1 MAAAAISHPENR
13 SIRMV
18 PNLSVRGLTPG
29 YATVK
34 GAAASHSGRPGR
46 RAQPILRRV
55 IWDRWRERLRGEG
68 EAALPACGAFED
80 LLEEA
85 PVVALL
91 LDRDRRVLAANQA
104 ARRFFRLE
112 AQQLPLGLLDATRE
126 GRLLEA
132 LRAGTPEGELRLTH
146 SQLTVQVKLVPGP
159 RPGDTLMFLTDVT
172 ELRRLETIRQE
183 FVANLSHEL
192 KTPLTSL
199 RLAVESLLG
208 EPAPPAAARR
218 RFAARALKETDHL
231 ASVVANLR
239 ELAQIEAGG
248 TDLSLTRFDVRE
260 LVEEAVQR
268 LRLDRP
274 LKLAIPDGL
283 HVTADRT
290 RLAQALDNLL
300 DNAAKFSPTGSPIEV
315 DAVIEG
321 DEFRLTVRDHGP
333 GISPEHWP
341 RVFERFYKVDPAR
354 SRDDADASRSGGRA
368 TTGSGLGLSI
378 TKHLIRAQGGRVWTE
393 AAREGGQVFGLAIPT
408 RIVVNDTIT
417 KP

>member
-1 MAAAAISHPENR
+1 M
-13 SIRMV
+13 
-18 PNLSVRGLTPG
+18 
-29 YATVK
+29 
-34 GAAASHSGRPGR
+34 
-46 RAQPILRRV
+46 
-55 IWDRWRERLRGEG
+55 IWDRWRERLRAEG
-68 EAALPACGAFED
+68 EEAPPACGPFED
-80 LLEEA
+80 VLEEA
-85 PVVALL
+85 PVIALL

-146 SQLTVQVKLVPGP
+146 SQLLVQVKLVPGP
-159 RPGDTLMFLTDVT
+159 KPGDTLMFLTDVT
-172 ELRRLETIRQE
+172 ELRRLETVRQE

-208 EPAPPAAARR
+208 EPTPPAAARR

-231 ASVVANLR
+231 ASIVANLR
-239 ELAQIEAGG
+239 ELAQIEAGR
-248 TDLSLTRFDVRE
+248 TALTLTRFDVRE
-260 LVEEAVQR
+260 LVQETVDR
-268 LRLDRP
+268 LSLDRP
-274 LKLAIPDGL
+274 LKLSIGGGL

-300 DNAAKFSPTGSPIEV
+300 DNAAKFSPPGSPIEV
-315 DAVIEG
+315 DADVDG

-354 SRDDADASRSGGRA
+354 SRDDGDASRGGGRA
-368 TTGSGLGLSI
+368 TTGSGLGLAI

-408 RIVVNDTIT
+408 RIVVNDAIT
-417 KP
+417 AP

>member
-1 MAAAAISHPENR
+1 
-13 SIRMV
+13 
-18 PNLSVRGLTPG
+18 
-29 YATVK
+29 
-34 GAAASHSGRPGR
+34 
-46 RAQPILRRV
+46 V
-55 IWDRWRERLRGEG
+55 IWDRWRERLRTEG
-68 EAALPACGAFED
+68 EAALPACGPFED

-85 PVVALL
+85 PVIALL
-91 LDRDRRVLAANQA
+91 LDRDRRVLAANLA
-104 ARRFFRLE
+104 ARQFFRLE
-112 AQQLPLGLLDATRE
+112 TEQLPLGLLDATRE

-132 LRAGTPEGELRLTH
+132 LRAGTPEDELRLTH
-146 SQLTVQVKLVPGP
+146 SQLTVQVRMVRGP
-159 RPGDTLMFLTDVT
+159 KPGDTLMFLTDVT
-172 ELRRLETIRQE
+172 ELRRLETVRQE

-231 ASVVANLR
+231 ASIVANLR
-239 ELAQIEAGG
+239 ELAQIEAGR
-248 TDLSLTRFDVRE
+248 TVLALTHFDVRE
-260 LVEEAVQR
+260 LVQETADR

-274 LKLAIPDGL
+274 LKLSIPRGL

-290 RLAQALDNLL
+290 RMAQALVNLL
-300 DNAAKFSPTGSPIEV
+300 DNAAKFSPPGSPVEV
-315 DAVIEG
+315 DASVDG

-354 SRDDADASRSGGRA
+354 SRDDGDAARA

-378 TKHLIRAQGGRVWTE
+378 TKHLVRAQSGRVWTE
-393 AAREGGQVFGLAIPT
+393 AAREGGQIFGLAIPT
-408 RIVVNDTIT
+408 RIAINDTIT
-417 KP
+417 TS

>member
-1 MAAAAISHPENR
+1 MSRGPDLCFLYSAA
-13 SIRMV
+13 
-18 PNLSVRGLTPG
+18 
-29 YATVK
+29 
-34 GAAASHSGRPGR
+34 
-46 RAQPILRRV
+46 V
-55 IWDRWRERLRGEG
+55 IWERWRQRLRGDG
-68 EAALPACGAFED
+68 EAAQEAPGPFED

-91 LDRDRRVLAANQA
+91 LDRDRRVLAANEA
-104 ARRFFRLE
+104 ARRFFRLQAE
-112 AQQLPLGLLDATRE
+112 QLPLGLLDATRE

-132 LRAGTPEGELRLTH
+132 LRAGAPEGELRLTH
-146 SQLTVQVKLVPGP
+146 SQLTVLIRLVPGP

-172 ELRRLETIRQE
+172 ELRRLETVRQE

-239 ELAQIEAGG
+239 ELAQIEAGRSVLA
-248 TDLSLTRFDVRE
+248 LSRFDVRE
-260 LVEEAVQR
+260 LVTEVADR
-268 LRLDRP
+268 LKLDRA
-274 LKLAIPDGL
+274 LAL
-283 HVTADRT
+283 HMPAHLQVTADRT

-300 DNAAKFSPTGSPIEV
+300 DNADRFSPPGSPVEV
-315 DAVIEG
+315 EASLAG
-321 DEFRLTVRDHGP
+321 AEFRLTVRDHGP

-354 SRDDADASRSGGRA
+354 SRDGDDAARGGRA

-378 TKHLIRAQGGRVWTE
+378 TKHLILAQGGRVWTE
-393 AAREGGQVFGLAIPT
+393 AAREGGQVFGLAIPMP
-408 RIVVNDTIT
+408 IAVNDAIT
-417 KP
+417 PP

>member
-1 MAAAAISHPENR
+1 
-13 SIRMV
+13 
-18 PNLSVRGLTPG
+18 
-29 YATVK
+29 
-34 GAAASHSGRPGR
+34 
-46 RAQPILRRV
+46 V
-55 IWDRWRERLRGEG
+55 IWDRWRERLRAEG
-68 EAALPACGAFED
+68 ETAPLACGPFED

-85 PVVALL
+85 PVIALL

-104 ARRFFRLE
+104 ARRFFRL
-112 AQQLPLGLLDATRE
+112 AGQPLPLGLLDATRE

-146 SQLTVQVKLVPGP
+146 SQLTVQVRLVPGP

-172 ELRRLETIRQE
+172 ELRRLETVRQE

-231 ASVVANLR
+231 ASIVANLR
-239 ELAQIEAGG
+239 ELAQIEAGR
-248 TDLSLTRFDVRE
+248 TALTLTPFDVRE
-260 LVEEAVQR
+260 LVQETVDR

-274 LKLAIPDGL
+274 LELAIPDGL

-300 DNAAKFSPTGSPIEV
+300 DNAAKFSPPGSPVEV
-315 DAVIEG
+315 DAVIED
-321 DEFRLTVRDHGP
+321 DELRLTVRDHGP

-354 SRDDADASRSGGRA
+354 SRDDSEGGRGGGRA

-378 TKHLIRAQGGRVWTE
+378 TKHLVRAQGGRVWTE

-408 RIVVNDTIT
+408 RVVINDAIT
-417 KP
+417 SP

>member
-1 MAAAAISHPENR
+1 
-13 SIRMV
+13 
-18 PNLSVRGLTPG
+18 
-29 YATVK
+29 
-34 GAAASHSGRPGR
+34 
-46 RAQPILRRV
+46 V
-55 IWDRWRERLRGEG
+55 IWDRWRERLRAEDDK
-68 EAALPACGAFED
+68 AAPPASGPFED

-85 PVVALL
+85 PVIALL

-112 AQQLPLGLLDATRE
+112 TSQMPLGLLDATRE

-159 RPGDTLMFLTDVT
+159 KPGDTMMFLTDVT

-208 EPAPPAAARR
+208 EPSPPAAARR

-231 ASVVANLR
+231 ASIVANLR
-239 ELAQIEAGG
+239 ELAQIEAGR
-248 TDLSLTRFDVRE
+248 TALMLTHFDVRE
-260 LVEEAVQR
+260 LVQETVER
-268 LRLDRP
+268 LRIDRP
-274 LKLAIPDGL
+274 LRLTIPDGL

-290 RLAQALDNLL
+290 RVAQVLDNLL
-300 DNAAKFSPTGSPIEV
+300 DNAAKFSPPGSPVEV
-315 DAVIEG
+315 DAGVEG
-321 DEFRLTVRDHGP
+321 EEFRLTVRDHGP

-354 SRDDADASRSGGRA
+354 SRDDADAARGGRA

-378 TKHLIRAQGGRVWTE
+378 TKHLILAQGGRVWTE

-408 RIVVNDTIT
+408 RAPVNDTIT
-417 KP
+417 TP

>member
-1 MAAAAISHPENR
+1 MATY
-13 SIRMV
+13 
-18 PNLSVRGLTPG
+18 TPG
-29 YATVK
+29 K
-34 GAAASHSGRPGR
+34 
-46 RAQPILRRV
+46 V
-55 IWDRWRERLRGEG
+55 IWERWRQRLRGDD
-68 EAALPACGAFED
+68 EAAQEPPGPFED

-91 LDRDRRVLAANQA
+91 LDRDRRVLAANET
-104 ARRFFRLE
+104 ARQFFRLE
-112 AQQLPLGLLDATRE
+112 AGHLPLGLLDATRE

-132 LRAGTPEGELRLTH
+132 LRAGAPESEMRLTH
-146 SQLTVQVKLVPGP
+146 SQLTVQIRLVPGP

-172 ELRRLETIRQE
+172 ELRRLETVRQE

-231 ASVVANLR
+231 SGIVANLR
-239 ELAQIEAGG
+239 ELAQIEAGR
-248 TDLSLTRFDVRE
+248 TVLTLSRFDVRE
-260 LVEEAVQR
+260 LVTEVADR
-268 LRLDRP
+268 LSLDRS
-274 LKLAIPDGL
+274 LELHIPARL
-283 HVTADRT
+283 QVTADRT

-300 DNAAKFSPTGSPIEV
+300 DNASKFSPPGSPIEV
-315 DAVIEG
+315 EASLSD

-354 SRDDADASRSGGRA
+354 SRDGGDAREGRA

-378 TKHLIRAQGGRVWTE
+378 TKHLILAQGGRVWTE
-393 AAREGGQVFGLAIPT
+393 AAREGGQVFGLAIPMP
-408 RIVVNDTIT
+408 IAVNDAIT
-417 KP
+417 HP